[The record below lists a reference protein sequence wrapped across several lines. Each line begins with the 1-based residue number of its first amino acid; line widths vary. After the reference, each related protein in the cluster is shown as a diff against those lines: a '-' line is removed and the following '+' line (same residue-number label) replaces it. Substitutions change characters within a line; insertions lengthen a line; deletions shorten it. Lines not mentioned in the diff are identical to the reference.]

1 MIRDDRWWVP
11 LLIVI
16 GSIMLAIFLLI
27 FVFVLEVL
35 RWTR

>member
-1 MIRDDRWWVP
+1 MIRDDHWWVP

-16 GSIMLAIFLLI
+16 GSIMLAIFLL
-27 FVFVLEVL
+27 VLMFVLEVL